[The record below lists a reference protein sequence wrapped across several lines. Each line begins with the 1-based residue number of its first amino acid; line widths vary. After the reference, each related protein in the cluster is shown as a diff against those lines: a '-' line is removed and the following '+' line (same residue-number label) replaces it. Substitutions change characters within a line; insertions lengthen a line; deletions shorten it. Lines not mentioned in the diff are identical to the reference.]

1 MCNTLRSN
9 WVWNNNIVY
18 LDLANSGFS
27 TLSYIRR
34 REDGNC
40 SYQKRIIGALITL
53 AFLVSASAAFAQAT
67 VSDTAAIANIP
78 RAGVNIGA
86 SNYWSSQSQANFFS
100 NPGFELPQFAQV
112 ISVASAT
119 SRSFIA
125 FNRVN
130 SPEPS
135 NFWNGTNNC
144 SVRVGTC
151 SDGSNNYC
159 WNNTATTVA
168 QGGCTNGGTCNAGTT
183 FGISSYSATGTDS
196 SGREQ
201 TFTCSGRCP
210 TLVAPSATE
219 GTNTTS
225 ARLLWRA
232 ITGAVRATVHH
243 ADSSPAR
250 EVADIV
256 GCRVVVTKPR
266 SWPKLTTNFG
276 NWTGAGWGTPD
287 PKNVFVTA
295 AKAYQGDSS
304 LEVNAAKATE
314 SFTYLWDNGNAPNP
328 SVCLAHPQDICTKS
342 SDCPASDTCQ
352 LSGNG
357 PFVNHPIYGP
367 GWLFSFYAVTS
378 SSAAYCSATF
388 GRDGGSLD
396 FANERFDIGSGSE
409 GDGQWHQYTYSFAGR
424 DRSGDL
430 GQLNFSMS
438 CSNGVINFDN
448 MFLGQTNGVSG
459 FTRDTYES
467 LKSLNPGTIRMA
479 PTDVSG
485 GVPTAVQ
492 LDGTSYVMPPMG
504 QLESLGIDSTAYSY
518 GEMVGLA
525 AALSSTTSPWLTVG
539 MAWPDND
546 YQTFGSQLCK
556 WEGIYNFPA
565 IYVECNN
572 ENWNGSASPYFKTP
586 MFPAYGLACA
596 RAFNQTS
603 SKCSDSRIRYF
614 LNGQTGDTGVVAAVQ
629 NNYDF
634 PNTTQYGISNHF
646 YIDSGSSSTSLSSI
660 IAAAFSDAMIG
671 RAVQKGDDHND
682 VGQLCQ
688 GKYGSDS
695 GCNQVIA
702 WYEGGPQTYGTSSN
716 QLAASQANVGWA
728 SAGIEMQALLQMLTL
743 PNVAQAGDI
752 TNTFLLNQNGNGSV
766 DFWGITPG
774 NWGLSSAFAPVYP
787 WYRPAGLAIELYN
800 RSVQGD
806 YHACTGTP
814 SRINCAAFLRDGRWT
829 AALSNANGTAT
840 PVTITF
846 PGGTV
851 PSVGTTINYVKGMAD
866 NNEATN
872 TVTIGR
878 LKGGVSINGQ
888 VVSLTM
894 PAFSAVA
901 LVQADAQAS
910 GGASR

>member
-1 MCNTLRSN
+1 MRSTSN
-9 WVWNNNIVY
+9 CLISNNY
-18 LDLANSGFS
+18 FS
-27 TLSYIRR
+27 TLSYLKR
-34 REDGNC
+34 REYAKHNHRKQITG
-40 SYQKRIIGALITL
+40 SLVTL

-67 VSDTAAIANIP
+67 VSGTAAITNIP

-86 SNYWSSQSQANFFS
+86 SNYWSSQSQADFFG

-119 SRSFIA
+119 SISFTA

-159 WNNTATTVA
+159 WNNTAATVA

-183 FGISSYSATGTDS
+183 FSISSYSATGNDS

-210 TLVAPSATE
+210 TLVAPSVATSSVLRSLKRSIVIA
-219 GTNTTS
+219 TTRS
-225 ARLLWRA
+225 MGWLF
-232 ITGAVRATVHH
+232 GSSVHPP
-243 ADSSPAR
+243 DNSPAS
-250 EVADIV
+250 EIADIV
-256 GCRVVVTKPR
+256 GCRVVVTNPG

-276 NWTGAGWGTPD
+276 NWTGAGWGTHD
-287 PKNVFVTA
+287 PKNVFVTN
-295 AKAYQGDSS
+295 AKAYQGNSS
-304 LEVNAAKATE
+304 LDVNAANATE
-314 SFTYLWDNGNAPNP
+314 SFSYLWDNGDAPNP
-328 SVCLAHPQDICTKS
+328 SVCLAHPQDICTNNN
-342 SDCPASDTCQ
+342 DCPASDTCQ

-357 PFVNHPIYGP
+357 PFVNHPIHGA
-367 GWLFSFYAVTS
+367 GWQLSFYALTS
-378 SSAAYCSATF
+378 SSSAFCSATL

-396 FANERFDIGSGSE
+396 IADKRFDVGSKSG
-409 GDGQWHQYTYSFAGR
+409 GDGQWHQYIYSFVGR
-424 DRSGDL
+424 DRSSDL
-430 GQLNFSMS
+430 GQLNFDML
-438 CSNGVINFDN
+438 CSNGVVYFDN

-459 FTRDTYES
+459 FTHDTYES

-485 GVPTAVQ
+485 GVPTSAQ
-492 LDGTSYVMPPMG
+492 LEGTSYVMPPMG
-504 QLESLGIDSTAYSY
+504 QLESLGIDGIAFSY
-518 GEMVGLA
+518 GEMIGLA

-556 WEGIYNFPA
+556 WEGTYNFPA

-572 ENWNGSASPYFKTP
+572 ENWNGSESPYFKTP
-586 MFPAYGLACA
+586 MSPSYGLACA
-596 RAFNQTS
+596 RAFNEIS
-603 SKCSDSRIRYF
+603 SKCRNSRIHY
-614 LNGQTGDTGVVAAVQ
+614 LINNQTGDSGVVPAVQ

-660 IAAAFSDAMIG
+660 VAAAFSDGMIAG
-671 RAVQKGDDHND
+671 AVQMGKDHND

-695 GCNQVIA
+695 GCNQIIA
-702 WYEGGPQTYGTSSN
+702 WYEGGPQTYGNSSN
-716 QLAASQANVGWA
+716 HLAASQANVGWA
-728 SAGIEMQALLQMLTL
+728 SAGIEMQALLQMLTV

-806 YHACTGTP
+806 YHACTGAP
-814 SRINCAAFLRDGRWT
+814 SGINCAAFLSGGKWM
-829 AALSNANGTAT
+829 AALSNAKGIAT

-846 PGGTV
+846 PTGTV
-851 PSVGTTINYVKGMAD
+851 PVVGTTINYLKGMAD

-872 TVTIGR
+872 TVTIGS
-878 LKGGVSINGQ
+878 LKGGVSISGQ
-888 VVSLTM
+888 IVNFTM

-901 LVQADAQAS
+901 LLQADARPS
-910 GGASR
+910 GGLSK